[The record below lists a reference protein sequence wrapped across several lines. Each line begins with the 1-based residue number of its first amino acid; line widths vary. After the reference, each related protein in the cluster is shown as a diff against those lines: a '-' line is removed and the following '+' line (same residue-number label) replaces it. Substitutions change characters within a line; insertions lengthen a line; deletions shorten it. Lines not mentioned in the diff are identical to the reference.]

1 MKSKFL
7 AISLSLT
14 FGLSVFSQEIQL
26 EDVPEPNAISVKDIR
41 KVAIAEFKC
50 EQCFPEEALERL
62 VEIIEKKTGK
72 RLIIRIQE
80 KDNPQNLHS
89 RILLHRKISLNLT
102 DTNAHE
108 VLFGL
113 ISKLLWHWELES
125 EHIIIIKAWHQPQTD

>member
-62 VEIIEKKTGK
+62 VEIIEKKGAAE
-72 RLIIRIQE
+72 LLVGCCQVII
-80 KDNPQNLHS
+80 DC
-89 RILLHRKISLNLT
+89 
-102 DTNAHE
+102 
-108 VLFGL
+108 
-113 ISKLLWHWELES
+113 
-125 EHIIIIKAWHQPQTD
+125 